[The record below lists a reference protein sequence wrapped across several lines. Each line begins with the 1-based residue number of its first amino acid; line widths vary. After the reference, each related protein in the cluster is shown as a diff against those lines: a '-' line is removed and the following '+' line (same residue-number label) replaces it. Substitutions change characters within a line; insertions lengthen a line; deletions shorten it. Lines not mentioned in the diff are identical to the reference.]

1 MEPSPLN
8 TARCSSF
15 ADDGLAKE
23 DPADLGGPVHQ
34 VVADWLRISYA
45 EARRR
50 VRDVAQLSPGLTL
63 TGQELPPELP
73 ATAQV
78 WWEGLL
84 DAQHLRVIQTFVR
97 DLPDETSVA
106 TVEDAD
112 RFLAEQAA
120 LLRPDQLKRPPTAPR
135 C

>member
-63 TGQELPPELP
+63 TAKSCHRNYRPPP
-73 ATAQV
+73 RCGGKGCSTPS
-78 WWEGLL
+78 
-84 DAQHLRVIQTFVR
+84 RVIQTFVR